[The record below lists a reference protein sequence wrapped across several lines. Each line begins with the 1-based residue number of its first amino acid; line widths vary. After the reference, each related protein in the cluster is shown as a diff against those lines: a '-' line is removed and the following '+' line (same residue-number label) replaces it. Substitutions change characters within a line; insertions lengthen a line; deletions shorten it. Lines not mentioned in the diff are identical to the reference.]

1 MNHLLKKKISMSST
15 AVVICALRQILL
27 VWIKKKEKGNIFSKQ
42 TVMNLVRLQKQSDL
56 DHHCSDTRY
65 A

>member
-15 AVVICALRQILL
+15 AVVISALRQISL
-27 VWIKKKEKGNIFSKQ
+27 VWIKKRKRNIFSKQ

-56 DHHCSDTRY
+56 DHHCSGT
-65 A
+65 